1 VGAVSLPA
9 AGEGRLKDPLP
20 QRRLM
25 HGQPSLV
32 ASSKSM
38 ATRRRQV
45 KKATACWVAGRR
57 VGPPAALERVR
68 GDLRLAAIPTHTV
81 FEFDGV
87 DPLDAHLPPS
97 RFLGLLRGRGVA
109 FQTGRVR
116 VAPGMRHWRN
126 DGAPRGASETADL
139 QARRAQSAKNA
150 LLCAPQAAALPPSP
164 AAAGRWF
171 RRGGSLAPCPLGS
184 QAADNRRSR
193 P

>member
-1 VGAVSLPA
+1 MGAVSLPA
-9 AGEGRLKDPLP
+9 ASEGRLQDPMP

-87 DPLDAHLPPS
+87 DPLDAHLPPP
-97 RFLGLLRGRGVA
+97 RLLGLLRGPRGRFPNGTREGCA
-109 FQTGRVR
+109 GN
-116 VAPGMRHWRN
+116 AHWRN

-139 QARRAQSAKNA
+139 QARRAQCAKNA
-150 LLCAPQAAALPPSP
+150 LLCAPQAAALPFSHRGPGVPRGPAGSP
-164 AAAGRWF
+164 F
-171 RRGGSLAPCPLGS
+171 
-184 QAADNRRSR
+184 Q
-193 P
+193 